1 MNRLLV
7 LGSVN
12 ADHVLRVP
20 HFPRPGETLAGHSY
34 RVVPGGKGANQAVAA
49 ARLGAAVSFIARI
62 GDDAIG
68 HQMKTGFAQ
77 DGIDVS
83 AVELDDTLPTGIAI
97 IYVSDEGENSIG
109 LSAEANGALTPAV
122 VKGHEAMIAD
132 AHTLLLQL
140 EVPLESV
147 FEAARLARSHGTRVV
162 LNPAP
167 AQPLPAELLA
177 LVDLITPNQTEAEL
191 LTGVRVTD
199 EASAREAAARFH
211 QMGIGEVMITL
222 GSQGVYCSKG
232 QQQALMAGFRV
243 EAVDTTAAGDTF
255 NGALLA
261 ADLAGAS
268 FQDAV
273 RFAHGAA
280 ALSVTRF
287 GAQSSIPTRQEVD
300 AFLLEQTAQGY

>member
-1 MNRLLV
+1 MNRLVV

-20 HFPRPGETLAGHSY
+20 HFPRPGETLTGHSY
-34 RVVPGGKGANQAVAA
+34 QVVPGGKGANQAVAA
-49 ARLGAAVSFIARI
+49 ARLGAPVSFIARI

-68 HQMKTGFAQ
+68 QQMRQGFEQ

-83 AVELDDTLPTGIAI
+83 AVELDETLPTGIAI

-109 LSAEANGALTPAV
+109 ISAEANGALSPAM
-122 VKGHEAMIAD
+122 VKRHEAMIAD

-147 FEAARLARSHGTRVV
+147 FEAAKLARSHGTRVV

-167 AQPLPAELLA
+167 ARLLPAELLA

-191 LTGVRVTD
+191 LTGVKVSD
-199 EASAREAAARFH
+199 EASAALAADRFH
-211 QMGIGEVMITL
+211 QMGISDVMITL
-222 GSQGVYCSKG
+222 GSQGVYCSNAR
-232 QQQALMAGFRV
+232 QQQLIPGFRV

-261 ADLAGAS
+261 AELAGAD
-268 FQDAV
+268 FNAAV

-280 ALSVTRF
+280 ALSVTKF
-287 GAQSSIPTRQEVD
+287 GAQSSIPSKVEVD
-300 AFLLEQTAQGY
+300 AFLLAQTAQGH

>member
-1 MNRLLV
+1 MNRLVV

-20 HFPRPGETLAGHSY
+20 HFPRPGETLTGHSY
-34 RVVPGGKGANQAVAA
+34 QVVPGGKGANQAVAA
-49 ARLGAAVSFIARI
+49 ARLGALVSFIACI

-68 HQMKTGFAQ
+68 QQMRQGFEQ

-83 AVELDDTLPTGIAI
+83 AVELDETLPTGIAI

-109 LSAEANGALTPAV
+109 ISAEANGALSPAM
-122 VKGHEAMIAD
+122 VKRHEAMIAD

-147 FEAARLARSHGTRVV
+147 FEAAKLARSHGTRVV

-167 AQPLPAELLA
+167 ARPLPAELLA

-191 LTGVRVTD
+191 LTGVKVSD
-199 EASAREAAARFH
+199 EASAAQAAARFH
-211 QMGIGEVMITL
+211 QMGISDVMITL
-222 GSQGVYCSKG
+222 GSQGVYCSSAR
-232 QQQALMAGFRV
+232 QQQLIPGFRV

-261 ADLAGAS
+261 AELAGAD
-268 FQDAV
+268 FNAAV

-280 ALSVTRF
+280 ALSVTKF
-287 GAQSSIPTRQEVD
+287 GAQSSIPSKVEVD
-300 AFLLEQTAQGY
+300 AFLLAQTAQGH